1 MRKGTVSA
9 SILAKVKLPSVER
22 VTSEV
27 IERRRIVFSRVIRL
41 REEIGPIGI
50 PTDELIRRVRAEE
63 IEPER

>member
-1 MRKGTVSA
+1 MRKGTVSS

-22 VTSEV
+22 VTLEV

-63 IEPER
+63 IEPEH